1 MKCSSEFIPCVLYL
15 TLLSATSRAGAA
27 LDHSTPT
34 CRYPSPAGRGGVGRV
49 ITRQCDRA
57 ESSSRLLHRFAH
69 SRYDVLGVRPGSAQ
83 ELSEQSTLSGN
94 DWSTVDD
101 NVELPAPTLFELDGS
116 SQSVMDEGSET
127 RCLCGDCTS
136 GLAVDDF
143 DVHSVLS
150 LVS

>member
-1 MKCSSEFIPCVLYL
+1 MSYTRFDNIP
-15 TLLSATSRAGAA
+15 RAVA
-27 LDHSTPT
+27 
-34 CRYPSPAGRGGVGRV
+34 GVGHV

-57 ESSSRLLHRFAH
+57 ASSSRLLHRFAH

-94 DWSTVDD
+94 DWSTVND

-116 SQSVMDEGSET
+116 SQSVMDQGSET

-136 GLAVDDF
+136 GLAVDDS
-143 DVHSVLS
+143 DIHSEDYSSAPS
-150 LVS
+150 LRADLARTVRKHRP

>member
-1 MKCSSEFIPCVLYL
+1 MRSRCFQL
-15 TLLSATSRAGAA
+15 RAGLARPQRFYA
-27 LDHSTPT
+27 
-34 CRYPSPAGRGGVGRV
+34 SPAGRGGVGRV

-57 ESSSRLLHRFAH
+57 ESSSRLLYRFAH
-69 SRYDVLGVRPGSAQ
+69 SRYDVLGVRPRSAQ